1 MSAWTQGRLNPGLLC
16 LKEIKTAP
24 GRIGVH
30 TVPMH
35 IHFFELHYAHLPDS
49 EDAVKVFGTVGIKAG
64 IATVGEIRTACEGH
78 PKDASIYP
86 KPDGSGFRISDLHGK
101 GSAP

>member
-1 MSAWTQGRLNPGLLC
+1 MPAHPGLLC
-16 LKEIKTAP
+16 LKENRAAL
-24 GRIGVH
+24 GGIGVH

-49 EDAVKVFGTVGIKAG
+49 EDAVKVFGTVAIKAG
-64 IATVGEIRTACEGH
+64 IATVGGIRKACEGH

-86 KPDGSGFRISDLHGK
+86 KPDGSGFRVSDLHEK
-101 GSAP
+101 SSAP